1 MLARTF
7 AFVASFGFAGVSAPE
22 TKHLL
27 RLTLIENLLE
37 LCLEVFSEFQ
47 LSLPVVPVG
56 LGELLRLQAVEVE
69 FVGES
74 FDVRFG
80 TLLEGLLALF
90 VFFPALLVFFF
101 TLGLFSLNFLRADVC
116 RKDGNQCHNK
126 KLFHTFSPVNK
137 GFNNIFKNDTL
148 IYLQTSCQSFL
159 RNYDTKFAYIKKKL
173 YLCSRKGLRHTTKQ
187 HKTNKLFQTK
197 FFMSSVNK
205 VILIGN
211 VGADPEVR
219 YLDRGVAI
227 ATFNLATTERG
238 YVMQNGTQVP
248 DVTEWHSIVL
258 WRNLAEWAQQNLKK
272 SMKVYVEGKL
282 KTRSWEKDGQIRRKT
297 EVIAE
302 NIQIL
307 YRPEIY
313 RNGVESQK
321 SKVESDEAQEN
332 FNDEAQAAPEAQEQ
346 GGFFNGLFRN

>member
-1 MLARTF
+1 MHISVFCCTF
-7 AFVASFGFAGVSAPE
+7 AGA
-22 TKHLL
+22 K
-27 RLTLIENLLE
+27 
-37 LCLEVFSEFQ
+37 VF
-47 LSLPVVPVG
+47 
-56 LGELLRLQAVEVE
+56 
-69 FVGES
+69 
-74 FDVRFG
+74 
-80 TLLEGLLALF
+80 
-90 VFFPALLVFFF
+90 
-101 TLGLFSLNFLRADVC
+101 
-116 RKDGNQCHNK
+116 
-126 KLFHTFSPVNK
+126 
-137 GFNNIFKNDTL
+137 
-148 IYLQTSCQSFL
+148 
-159 RNYDTKFAYIKKKL
+159 
-173 YLCSRKGLRHTTKQ
+173 RHTTKQ
-187 HKTNKLFQTK
+187 HKTNKSNQK
-197 FFMSSVNK
+197 QVFMSSVNK

-248 DVTEWHSIVL
+248 AVTEWHSIVL

-313 RNGVESQK
+313 RNGGMSAATPLN
-321 SKVESDEAQEN
+321 DEAALP
-332 FNDEAQAAPEAQEQ
+332 NDEAQAAPEEQEQ
-346 GGFFNGLFRN
+346 GGFFNGLFKN